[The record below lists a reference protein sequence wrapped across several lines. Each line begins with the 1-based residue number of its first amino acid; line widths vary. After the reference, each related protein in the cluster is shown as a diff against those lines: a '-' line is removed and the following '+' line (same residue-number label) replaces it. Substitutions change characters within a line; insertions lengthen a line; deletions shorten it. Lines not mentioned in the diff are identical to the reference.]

1 MFADFIRTS
10 GQTRSQW
17 AGRLG
22 ISPSYLSDILNGK
35 KRPALDLAF
44 QIEHETN
51 GAVPVGCWKKEAPP
65 TPAEDAA

>member
-1 MFADFIRTS
+1 MFAEFIRTS

-44 QIEHETN
+44 QIENETA
-51 GAVPVGCWKKEAPP
+51 GAVPVGCWRKDAPP
-65 TPAEDAA
+65 KEEDAA